1 MTWENANNINE
12 KIKYETIYIISDYI
26 NIYLELF

>member
-26 NIYLELF
+26 NIYLGLF